1 VRPAVPGASG
11 ELPVADLALASTG
24 LPVDRHP
31 DPATV
36 TELKVRFHELDPNGH
51 VNHSVYLHYLETARI
66 ELLGSLGFTPSGLA
80 DRGIHLVI
88 VQVDVRFRRPAVAG
102 DVLRIETGVRELRRA
117 SSWWHQRITRGSEL
131 IAEAD
136 VRSTSTDGS
145 GRPVRPPAD
154 LLQAL
159 RDHGISAS

>member
-1 VRPAVPGASG
+1 
-11 ELPVADLALASTG
+11 VADLALAPAG
-24 LPVDRHP
+24 LRVDRQPH
-31 DPATV
+31 PATV

-66 ELLGSLGFTPSGLA
+66 ELLGSIGFTPSGLA

-88 VQVDVRFRRPAVAG
+88 VQVDIRFRRPAVAG

-117 SSWWHQRITRGSEL
+117 SSWWHQRITRGGSEL

-136 VRSTSTDGS
+136 VRSTSTDRS

-159 RDHGISAS
+159 RDHGVTASS